1 MSARYPSSL
10 HGKVAIVTGGS
21 RGIGAAIAI
30 ELAKRGA
37 NVIITYVSETSVG
50 LAAEVVGR
58 IENMDNEARAMA
70 MRADVSSME
79 QCKVVVEAT
88 IARYGGGHVDIL
100 ANNAGIT
107 SKLSVPDITPA
118 DFERAINTNLGG
130 PLFMAQAVIPHLRR
144 PGRIINI
151 TSVAARG
158 GYASASLYLASK
170 AGLEG
175 LTRALA
181 AELGP
186 AGHTV
191 NAVEPGV
198 TETDMARDAG
208 ASDAHGQHVKMIV
221 AMTPLEN
228 RMGRPEDVAS
238 VVAMLAEPQ
247 AGWVTGQT
255 ISASGGF
262 TML

>member
-1 MSARYPSSL
+1 MSSHNPSSL
-10 HGKVAIVTGGS
+10 RGKVAIVTGGS
-21 RGIGAAIAI
+21 RGIGAAIAV

-37 NVIITYVSETSVG
+37 NVTITYVSETSES
-50 LAAEVVGR
+50 LAAEVVQR
-58 IENMDNEARAMA
+58 IENMDNEARATA
-70 MRADVSSME
+70 IRADVSSVE
-79 QCKVVVEAT
+79 QCKKVVEAT
-88 IARYGGGHVDIL
+88 IALYGEHVDIL
-100 ANNAGIT
+100 VNNAGIT

-118 DFERAINTNLGG
+118 DFEQAINTNLRG

-198 TETDMARDAG
+198 TETDMARDSG
-208 ASDAHGQHVKMIV
+208 ASDAHGQYVKMIV
-221 AMTPLEN
+221 SMTPLEN
-228 RMGRPEDVAS
+228 RMGKPEDVAS

-247 AGWVTGQT
+247 ASWVTGQT

>member
-1 MSARYPSSL
+1 MASTQAQSL

-21 RGIGAAIAI
+21 RGIGAAIAV

-37 NVIITYVSETSVG
+37 NVVITFVSENSVG
-50 LAAEVVGR
+50 VAQDVVNSVKALG
-58 IENMDNEARAMA
+58 NGVDAVAV
-70 MRADVSSME
+70 RADVSSPDSP
-79 QCKVVVEAT
+79 VRIIEAT
-88 IARYGGGHVDIL
+88 VKAFGEHIDIL
-100 ANNAGIT
+100 VNNAGIT
-107 SKLSVPDITPA
+107 SKLPVSDVTPA
-118 DFERAINTNLGG
+118 NFQESIDVNLKG
-130 PLFMAQAVIPHLRR
+130 PFFMSQAVIPHLRR

-198 TETDMARDAG
+198 TETDMSRDSG
-208 ASDAHGQHVKMIV
+208 ASEAHGEHVKMIV

-228 RMGRPEDVAS
+228 RMGKPEDVAY
-238 VVAMLAEPQ
+238 VVAMLAEEQ
-247 AGWVTGQT
+247 ANWVTGQT

-262 TML
+262 SML